1 VAENAGVDIT
11 GPLNTF
17 NGCGID
23 IVMRRAINAAIPA
36 R

>member
-23 IVMRRAINAAIPA
+23 IVILAFKGDRIE
-36 R
+36 